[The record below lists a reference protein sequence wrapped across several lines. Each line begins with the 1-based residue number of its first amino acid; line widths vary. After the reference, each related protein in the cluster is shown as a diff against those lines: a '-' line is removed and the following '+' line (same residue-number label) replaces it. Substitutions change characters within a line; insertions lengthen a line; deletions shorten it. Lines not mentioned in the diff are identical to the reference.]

1 MLPTSAAWSFREVI
15 EKKTS
20 PPHPGARPMPLFAR
34 EGGTFLFQLVW
45 AEQGAEQTA
54 DEDAWQYSQV
64 WVADVTKV
72 EEIEAVAQPERVVLK
87 IFQPSMLPLPFP
99 DTGYQYVPGPAYQLA
114 FSEEVIYTH
123 LRRLQGSHIPYFF
136 GTFKIILPCG
146 EEAYVLMLEYI
157 DGETL
162 DSWVTDFD
170 GEKLAVLPAVIKS
183 IPDAF
188 REICEEKVLHTDME
202 KHLNNILIDKDGRA
216 VIIDFVQNA
225 IFDSAEQV
233 KEEVLYRSGTKI
245 RGAFAFALP

>member
-1 MLPTSAAWSFREVI
+1 MPSVPCPNPSFAGYYPFFPSLFDDQTDTPRACYDDLVQKRRVANMLPTSAAWSFREVI

-20 PPHPGARPMPLFAR
+20 PPHPGARPMPSFAR

-64 WVADVTKV
+64 WVADVTKG

-114 FSEEVIYTH
+114 FSEEVVYTQ

-136 GTFKIILPCG
+136 GTFK
-146 EEAYVLMLEYI
+146 V
-157 DGETL
+157 D
-162 DSWVTDFD
+162 
-170 GEKLAVLPAVIKS
+170 
-183 IPDAF
+183 
-188 REICEEKVLHTDME
+188 
-202 KHLNNILIDKDGRA
+202 N
-216 VIIDFVQNA
+216 
-225 IFDSAEQV
+225 
-233 KEEVLYRSGTKI
+233 
-245 RGAFAFALP
+245 